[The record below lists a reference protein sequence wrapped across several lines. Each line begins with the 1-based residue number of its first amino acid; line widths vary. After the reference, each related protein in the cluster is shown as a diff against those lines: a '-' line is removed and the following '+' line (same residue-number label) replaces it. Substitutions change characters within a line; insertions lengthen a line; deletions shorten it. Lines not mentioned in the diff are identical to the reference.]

1 MNKAKELYYKTRKF
15 QTRAGR
21 YTAVATIV
29 AKLSFG
35 KWRESYVDD
44 LHILRV
50 ELAQIK
56 PELIQLQLTLDDEL
70 ARAEVQKSI
79 GELEDIEELL
89 DHVLQIIPTEIIE
102 LDKVIQ
108 RFPLVFL
115 KTQDTD
121 HMLFLKDFLEEEW
134 TIQETLLTMRG
145 YLVVLRR
152 SGADEAVCDDIAISI
167 DTFEVLCGL

>member
-1 MNKAKELYYKTRKF
+1 MNKAKELYYKIRKF
-15 QTRAGR
+15 QTRFRRNPEIA
-21 YTAVATIV
+21 AIV
-29 AKLSFG
+29 MRLSFG

-56 PELIQLQLTLDDEL
+56 PLLVYLELITEDATALVEVKSALDEVDEL
-70 ARAEVQKSI
+70 ET
-79 GELEDIEELL
+79 LL
-89 DHVLQIIPTEIIE
+89 DYVLQIIPTEIIE

-121 HMLFLKDFLEEEW
+121 PMLFLKDFLEEEW
-134 TIQETLLTMRG
+134 TIQETLATLRG
-145 YLVVLRR
+145 YLVSLRKT
-152 SGADEAVCDDIAISI
+152 GADEAVCEDISISI